1 MISLLAL
8 VVILAGFLLGVQP
21 LLVIVVAA
29 FVAGLGAHIAPLA
42 ILALLG
48 KAYNANR
55 FILAIYLILPVV
67 GLLERRGLQ
76 AKARALVVDLRGAT
90 LGRLLAAY
98 MLFRQIS
105 AGLGLISIAGHPQ
118 TVRPLL
124 APMAEAAAERA
135 GPLDDAGR
143 DRVRALAAATDNLGL
158 LFGEDIFLAIGSI
171 LLMRG
176 ILLQYGI
183 TVEPLAMSLWAMP
196 VAVAAFLIH
205 GARLACMGRRQG
217 KKDAA
222 A

>member
-8 VVILAGFLLGVQP
+8 VVILVGFLFGVQP

-29 FVAGLGAHIAPLA
+29 LVAGLGAHIAPLA

-55 FILAIYLILPVV
+55 FILALYLILPVV
-67 GLLERRGLQ
+67 GLLEARGLQ
-76 AKARALVVDLRGAT
+76 AKARALVADLRGLT
-90 LGRLLAAY
+90 LGRLLAVY

-124 APMAEAAAERA
+124 APMAEAAAERE
-135 GPLDDAGR
+135 GPLDDDAR
-143 DRVRALAAATDNLGL
+143 DKIKALAAATDNLGL
-158 LFGEDIFLAIGSI
+158 FFGEDIFLAIGSI

-176 ILLQYGI
+176 ILLQAGI
-183 TVEPLAMSLWAMP
+183 SVEPLAMSLWAIP
-196 VAVAAFLIH
+196 VAVAALVIH
-205 GARLACMGRRQG
+205 GARLALMARR
-217 KKDAA
+217 KRAA
-222 A
+222 

>member
-1 MISLLAL
+1 MGPMISLLSL

-29 FVAGLGAHIAPLA
+29 LVAGLGAHIAPLA

-76 AKARALVVDLRGAT
+76 RKARALVADLRGLT
-90 LGRLLAAY
+90 LGRLLAVY

-124 APMAEAAAERA
+124 APMAETAAERE
-135 GPLDDAGR
+135 GMLDDEAR
-143 DRVRALAAATDNLGL
+143 DKVKALAAATDNLGL
-158 LFGEDIFLAIGSI
+158 LFGEDIFLAVGSI

-183 TVEPLAMSLWAMP
+183 TVEPLALSLWAIP
-196 VAVAAFLIH
+196 VAVAAFVIH
-205 GARLACMGRRQG
+205 SARLAVMARRR
-217 KKDAA
+217 AEP
-222 A
+222 